1 MHKVIVLYNT
11 PADPQHF
18 RSYYEKQHL
27 PLVARLPGLR
37 SSRYSFAVQGPGPGA
52 PAPFFCIWEGE
63 FDDEAA
69 TIAAM
74 SSAIG
79 GQVVAD
85 VPKYADGGFTLL
97 QFTLAAGPVV

>member
-11 PADPQHF
+11 PANPQHF
-18 RSYYEKQHL
+18 RRYYEKEHL

-37 SSRYSFAVQGPGPGA
+37 GSRYSFAVQAPGGPP
-52 PAPFFCIWEGE
+52 PFFCIWEGE

-74 SSAIG
+74 SSDIG

-97 QFTLAAGPVV
+97 QFTPVAGPIG